1 MPFWVRMTRTSESIL
16 VLCHEPAAFF
26 LPPFV
31 NEILHVSNAGT
42 LYLFN
47 GQNGTDSMF
56 QDLEDVSSL
65 RFRQAGPILKYTTAL
80 KSLMIFMGD
89 FLCYGRALYPD
100 AVNGQNTAGL

>member
-1 MPFWVRMTRTSESIL
+1 MPFWVRMTRTRESIV

-31 NEILHVSNAGT
+31 NEILHVSNAGM

-56 QDLEDVSSL
+56 QDLEDVSGL
-65 RFRQAGPILKYTTAL
+65 MFRQAGPILKYTTAL

>member
-1 MPFWVRMTRTSESIL
+1 MTRTSESIL
-16 VLCHEPAAFF
+16 VLCHEPVAFF

-31 NEILHVSNAGT
+31 NKILHVSNAGM

-56 QDLEDVSSL
+56 QDQEDVSGL
-65 RFRQAGPILKYTTAL
+65 RFRQAEPILKYTTAL